1 MPHTST
7 ISPSP
12 LPPVSKQNSLMARQR
27 SLLVAVPKSR
37 MSRPMEM
44 EAIQTAVLALTQ
56 QQPNAG
62 EKDVAKVIK
71 KVLSLPINSHGIML
85 LKCGTFQKI
94 C

>member
-1 MPHTST
+1 
-7 ISPSP
+7 
-12 LPPVSKQNSLMARQR
+12 
-27 SLLVAVPKSR
+27 
-37 MSRPMEM
+37 MEM